1 VSWMRWRLSR
11 EAKNCLRRRSR
22 RRPSGRGLA
31 TYDAEHVSNYPRS
44 FYRFTVRPV
53 GGDAPT

>member
-1 VSWMRWRLSR
+1 VDAV
-11 EAKNCLRRRSR
+11 EAFTGGEELLA
-22 RRPSGRGLA
+22 PSKPPTTITRGLA